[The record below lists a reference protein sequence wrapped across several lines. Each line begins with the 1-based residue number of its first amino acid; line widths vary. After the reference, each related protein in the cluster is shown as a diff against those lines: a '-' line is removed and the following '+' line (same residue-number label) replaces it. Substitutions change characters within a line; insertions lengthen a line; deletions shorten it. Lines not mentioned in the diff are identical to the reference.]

1 MDSMDVIH
9 INATEGERATECLCK
24 IVRRLQTVFAW
35 FTLYIDIWFVEI
47 KRSSIK
53 LYFLWSTPGF
63 VAIPFVKIK
72 NKPLRV
78 LFCYF
83 LLMEPPSR
91 FELETPSLPWKCST
105 TELRRQVMYKH
116 DWCWR

>member
-53 LYFLWSTPGF
+53 LYFFMEHAW
-63 VAIPFVKIK
+63 
-72 NKPLRV
+72 LRG
-78 LFCYF
+78 Y
-83 LLMEPPSR
+83 SI
-91 FELETPSLPWKCST
+91 
-105 TELRRQVMYKH
+105 RRK
-116 DWCWR
+116 